1 MRQAVILAGG
11 QGTRLG
17 PLTRQIPKPMLPVAG
32 RPFLDYLIWNLSRHG
47 VDEIV
52 LSCGY
57 LGEQIVDYYRGKRWG
72 KSSIRCLIEPE
83 PLGTG
88 GALRFLLPVLETHFF
103 LLNGDSLFDI
113 NYGDL
118 ALLPSMDS
126 AIMALRHVSNA
137 SRYGRVEINAAG
149 EVTHFLEKSPQPYP
163 GLINAGIYWMD
174 RRLVERLPEGISSV
188 ERDLFPM
195 LVSEG
200 KLFGKRYEGYF
211 VDIGVP
217 DDYQQAG
224 HDLTHWKRRPA
235 VFFDRD
241 GVLNIDHG
249 YVCRPEQFEWVSGAI
264 QAIRWCNNHGY
275 LVFVVTNQ
283 SGIARG
289 YYSET
294 EFYALMTWMQS
305 ELATAGAHIDAIYH
319 CPHHPTQGVGVLRTG
334 CCCRKPN
341 PGMLEQ
347 ALSEWDVNK
356 EQSLLI
362 GDNASDVEAARQVG
376 IAGHLFSGGSLEQ
389 FLQLIIKPHSSQN
402 DKPFRG
408 E

>member
-1 MRQAVILAGG
+1 MSQAVILAGG

-17 PLTRQIPKPMLPVAG
+17 ALTHRVPKPMLPVAG
-32 RPFLDYLIWNLSRHG
+32 RPFLDYLLWNLSRHG
-47 VDEIV
+47 VGEIL

-57 LGEQIVDYYRGKRWG
+57 LGEQIADYYRGKRWG

-88 GALRFLLPVLETHFF
+88 GALRFLLPELDARFF

-118 ALLPSMDS
+118 PLFPHVSSMIP
-126 AIMALRHVSNA
+126 AVMALRYVPNA
-137 SRYGRVEINAAG
+137 SRYGRVEMTAAG
-149 EVTHFLEKSPQPYP
+149 EVTHFLEKDPQPHP
-163 GLINAGIYWMD
+163 GLINAGVYWMD

-188 ERDLFPM
+188 ERDLFPA
-195 LVSEG
+195 LVNEG
-200 KLFGKRYEGYF
+200 NLFAKRYEGYF
-211 VDIGVP
+211 MDIGVP

-224 HDLTHWKRRPA
+224 HDLTHWQRRPA

-241 GVLNIDHG
+241 GVLNVDHG
-249 YVCRPEQFEWVSGAI
+249 YVCRPEQFEWISGAI

-289 YYSET
+289 YYGET
-294 EFYALMTWMQS
+294 EFYALTTWMQA
-305 ELATAGAHIDAIYH
+305 ELAAAGAHIDAIYH
-319 CPHHPTQGVGVLRTG
+319 CPHHPTQGVGVLRSD
-334 CCCRKPN
+334 CRCRKPN
-341 PGMLEQ
+341 PGLLEQ
-347 ALSEWDVNK
+347 ALSEWDVDK

-389 FLQLIIKPHSSQN
+389 FLCLTIKGQSQS
-402 DKPFRG
+402 R
-408 E
+408 